1 MNEFTKISI
10 HNHFSPGIADCT
22 KDKKRDFKSSFDLQ
36 GAYSMI
42 DEAAQCGFQL
52 LGQTNSNDF
61 NAAAFVLM
69 SKYCSLKGITLVPGV
84 EVNLQNWNRTDRVIH
99 VVLLFDP
106 ASNPFILQETLR
118 SLYKENALIEDQK
131 KPERTDCFF
140 LTIEQLSGLATL
152 SRSIIC
158 IHGKKQENRS
168 LYENPELADSLAS
181 VSRFLPVA
189 TEDNKVFHKATLVEL
204 LKDFLSEEHNEW
216 LSSAAN
222 ITSADRISFCKVES
236 PTYIWA
242 GNTFDDLFYSVL
254 IGSKRVL
261 REEDVMNRIAYIAR
275 IEIDGNSAMGES
287 NITCSHG
294 INAIIGPSGSGK
306 TLLLDLLK
314 RKLTGEP
321 LLDSTSHLSEYS
333 SLCELDKVH
342 LYDADGEEIT
352 DQSGY
357 KVVELENLYQKI
369 IKAYSS
375 DDSAILEDLGLKV
388 DSGRFVTELNKFEA
402 ELNAFLAND
411 RMIQEL
417 SAAIESKLALVKDA
431 ARFVE
436 ANSTEREEI
445 ISYTKDARIDGDL
458 IKSEQEYRSLTQ
470 DSETAAK
477 AFETIWGIAEKHR
490 FSQELIDAVE
500 DLKKGFDEE
509 LMASKRKI
517 SAKTKEL
524 KLSSGIKRFVFDAV
538 QKYNNVMSAQS
549 AQVVEKKQSIV
560 DNLQIIARD
569 CLDLQKCRLIRKPPS
584 LDKSIVE
591 KSLELSSS
599 SDSAR
604 LNITKI
610 NLRLEDAD
618 SVKDAFPG
626 AVGNRPK
633 VNKSKFNP
641 PYDLASKE
649 DVASLIEVFHSENF
663 GGILSLNLPMESLL
677 EYEIQIKTESGRF
690 APIEEL
696 SAGMLSKAYVSNF
709 LDRAIDDSGSS
720 TVILFDQPESNMEKA
735 FLRTVLADKFNDLR
749 RTHQLF
755 IATHEPLLV
764 VNADSNEII
773 LASNDKKVGQ
783 ENHVSYSNRSFVG
796 ARGRSELVEEIA
808 DLIDGGSKAVKQR
821 SDIYEGMKA

>member
-1 MNEFTKISI
+1 M
-10 HNHFSPGIADCT
+10 
-22 KDKKRDFKSSFDLQ
+22 
-36 GAYSMI
+36 
-42 DEAAQCGFQL
+42 
-52 LGQTNSNDF
+52 
-61 NAAAFVLM
+61 
-69 SKYCSLKGITLVPGV
+69 
-84 EVNLQNWNRTDRVIH
+84 
-99 VVLLFDP
+99 
-106 ASNPFILQETLR
+106 
-118 SLYKENALIEDQK
+118 
-131 KPERTDCFF
+131 
-140 LTIEQLSGLATL
+140 
-152 SRSIIC
+152 
-158 IHGKKQENRS
+158 
-168 LYENPELADSLAS
+168 
-181 VSRFLPVA
+181 
-189 TEDNKVFHKATLVEL
+189 
-204 LKDFLSEEHNEW
+204 
-216 LSSAAN
+216 
-222 ITSADRISFCKVES
+222 
-236 PTYIWA
+236 
-242 GNTFDDLFYSVL
+242 
-254 IGSKRVL
+254 L
-261 REEDVMNRIAYIAR
+261 REEDVVNRIAYIAR

-287 NITCSHG
+287 DIICSHG

-333 SLCELDKVH
+333 SLCDLDKVH

-388 DSGRFVTELNKFEA
+388 DSGRFVTELNEFEA

-445 ISYTKDARIDGDL
+445 ISYTKDARIDGRL
-458 IKSEQEYRSLTQ
+458 NKSEQEYRSLTQ
-470 DSETAAK
+470 DSAAAAE
-477 AFETIWGIAEKHR
+477 AFKTIRGIAEKHH

-500 DLKKGFDEE
+500 ELKKGFDEE
-509 LMASKRKI
+509 LRASKRKI

-524 KLSSGIKRFVFDAV
+524 KLSSGIKRFVFNAV

-569 CLDLQKCRLIRKPPS
+569 CLDLQKCRLIRKSPS
-584 LDKSIVE
+584 LDKSVVE

-604 LNITKI
+604 LNITSI

-618 SVKDAFPG
+618 AVKDAFPG

-649 DVASLIEVFHSENF
+649 DVASLVEVFHSENF
-663 GGILSLNLPMESLL
+663 GG
-677 EYEIQIKTESGRF
+677 
-690 APIEEL
+690 
-696 SAGMLSKAYVSNF
+696 
-709 LDRAIDDSGSS
+709 
-720 TVILFDQPESNMEKA
+720 
-735 FLRTVLADKFNDLR
+735 
-749 RTHQLF
+749 
-755 IATHEPLLV
+755 
-764 VNADSNEII
+764 
-773 LASNDKKVGQ
+773 
-783 ENHVSYSNRSFVG
+783 SFP
-796 ARGRSELVEEIA
+796 
-808 DLIDGGSKAVKQR
+808 
-821 SDIYEGMKA
+821 